1 MTFRSG
7 SAAYTRPSSLSFV
20 LDILCIYYTPISD
33 GFILPLFYVD
43 LCRFWPL
50 SILTSGS
57 SYFDLFRSGQKSV
70 ENDKLHRWMSDAHRG
85 GRYYGNK
92 LSIADKSAFFKLSAN
107 YRYRKEDIWELSK
120 NYRYRKMCS
129 QFHPINSIE
138 STVPKTRKLN
148 RRDQKETHYFHK
160 KTSKGLS

>member
-107 YRYRKEDIWELSK
+107 YRYRILGIWELSK
-120 NYRYRKMCS
+120 NYRYWQK
-129 QFHPINSIE
+129 HPILSDKHNW
-138 STVPKTRKLN
+138 K
-148 RRDQKETHYFHK
+148 HC
-160 KTSKGLS
+160 SKHCQRHNGPRVLPL